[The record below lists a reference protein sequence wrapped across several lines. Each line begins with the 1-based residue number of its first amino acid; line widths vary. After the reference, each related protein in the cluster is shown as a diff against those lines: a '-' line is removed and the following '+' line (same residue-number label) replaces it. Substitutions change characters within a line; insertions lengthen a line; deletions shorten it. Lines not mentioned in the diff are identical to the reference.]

1 MSPSVA
7 PGYMPRA
14 VSVSSSRETP
24 SVESSNYPT
33 SAQIPNP
40 GSRALRGL
48 KRPPGYPLAAPL
60 AKRQAKQKRPT
71 SHISTLDKLRFKANG
86 DVAIILD
93 PELPMYQFF
102 IEKSML
108 TSNSA
113 WFTKEFDAADLDD
126 IPAEEDSPVGINY
139 LFILETDSDSEQYP
153 TLVRKST
160 EVLKKIEER
169 SQATVSEPSS
179 LQPQVK
185 SEPSDTNDQQFQ
197 RVLMDDAMLTAY
209 VDLFLAFMNRPPSY
223 GNGPINDML
232 DMSMTLIKLAN
243 QYECMHL
250 IRSHLGH
257 CFQQYR
263 QTLFHAIYTKPVT
276 WLNLAIDL
284 QDISMCTEALIHII
298 GSYPSEPWELLEGNA
313 DPYLLRL
320 IQRKAIQLE
329 KQCESVVRCLFQN
342 LLHTCDDG
350 DQPRELDMSTDF
362 EPWLLVQ
369 NFRDWLASRLPQYLK
384 AVKLKD
390 GLVIKQL
397 DLSKIGGL
405 LRTIH
410 RGGDAYLPVIK
421 VVQMLKK
428 VGTRTNHYD
437 WEDSATD
444 LELLKEHAHIITEEV
459 CKNRL
464 MLSLD
469 DLDGD
474 LDYLTCV
481 EILPEEM
488 PWVQGQSVKSE
499 AAE

>member
-24 SVESSNYPT
+24 SVESSNCPT
-33 SAQIPNP
+33 STQIPSP

-48 KRPPGYPLAAPL
+48 KRPPGKPPAAPP

-71 SHISTLDKLRFKANG
+71 GHISTLDKLRSKDNG

-93 PELPMYQFF
+93 TELPMYQFF

-126 IPAEEDSPVGINY
+126 IPALENSSVGINY
-139 LFILETDSDSEQYP
+139 LFILQTDSEEYP

-179 LQPQVK
+179 LQPQIK
-185 SEPSDTNDQQFQ
+185 SEPSDTNNQQFQ
-197 RVLMDDAMLTAY
+197 RVLMNEDMLTAY
-209 VDLFLAFMNRPPSY
+209 VDLFLAFINRPPSY
-223 GNGPINDML
+223 GNGPINDTL

-284 QDISMCTEALIHII
+284 QDTSMCTEALIHIV
-298 GSYPSEPWELLEGNA
+298 GSYPSEPWKELLEGNT
-313 DPYLLRL
+313 DPYLLQL
-320 IQRKAIQLE
+320 VQRKAIQLE
-329 KQCESVVRCLFQN
+329 KQCESVVRCLLQN
-342 LLHTCDDG
+342 LLHTYDG
-350 DQPRELDMSTDF
+350 DEPQELDMSNDF
-362 EPWLLVQ
+362 EAWLLVQ
-369 NFRDWLASRLPQYLK
+369 IFRDWLATKLPQYLK
-384 AVKLKD
+384 AAKLKD
-390 GLVIKQL
+390 GSVIKQL
-397 DLSKIGGL
+397 DLPKIGSL
-405 LRTIH
+405 FRAVH

-428 VGTRTNHYD
+428 VGTRTNHYE

-444 LELLKEHAHIITEEV
+444 LELLKEHAHMLTEEV

-488 PWVQGQSVKSE
+488 PWVQGQDVKSE